1 MNFFDGKEV
10 LITGDTGTLGK
21 TLVRLLSTQH
31 KPKGIRVFSRDE
43 LKQTQMKSKL
53 QADTPVAFLI
63 GDVRNYKRLCR
74 AMKGVDVVI
83 HTAAMK
89 HVPICE
95 ENPFETVETN
105 IYGTENVVNA
115 AIANEV
121 SHVLNISSDKAV
133 HPINLY
139 GATKLAGEKLCKVAA
154 QYTKGGK
161 ATNFITCRYGN
172 VLGSRGSVLQLWE
185 KQFKETGI
193 IKLTSANMTRFW
205 VTVEQVA
212 KFILHVI
219 SIGHNGETYI
229 PIMPSMDIVTM
240 AGWLYPKAGLD
251 FIGIRPGE
259 KIHET
264 LITAEEFEDC
274 WVDDEI
280 GIVHGPQ
287 GSSFVLNT
295 KRFHLPRSLCVEPLT
310 SENNKLKLTHG
321 ELIKIK
327 NKGLPQ

>member
-1 MNFFDGKEV
+1 MNFFDGKEI
-10 LITGDTGTLGK
+10 LITGGTGTLGK

-53 QADTPVAFLI
+53 QAGTPMAFLI
-63 GDVRNYKRLCR
+63 GDIRNYKRLCR

-105 IYGTENVVNA
+105 VYGTENVVNA
-115 AIANEV
+115 AIANDV
-121 SHVLNISSDKAV
+121 THVLNISSDKAV
-133 HPINLY
+133 YPINLY

-154 QYTKGGK
+154 QYTKGGA

-172 VLGSRGSVLQLWE
+172 VLGSRGSVLQVWE
-185 KQFKETGI
+185 KQFKETGM
-193 IKLTSANMTRFW
+193 IKLTDPAMTRFW

-212 KFILHVI
+212 KFILHVL
-219 SIGHNGETYI
+219 SVGHSGETYI
-229 PIMPSMDIVTM
+229 PIMPSMNLLDMAVTIFPDVISEQM
-240 AGWLYPKAGLD
+240 
-251 FIGIRPGE
+251 GIRPGE

-264 LITAEEFEDC
+264 LITAEEFNDC
-274 WVDDEI
+274 WVDAEI
-280 GIVHGPQ
+280 GIGFGPHG
-287 GSSFVLNT
+287 GSFVLNA
-295 KRFHLPRSLCVEPLT
+295 KRFHLPRSLHVEPLT
-310 SENNKLKLTHG
+310 SANNKLKLTQE
-321 ELIKIK
+321 ELIKIMEG
-327 NKGLPQ
+327 GLPQ